1 MKVSKYYSFGDY
13 SASLDIE
20 FDPSCLAELSAAY
33 NMLNTFE
40 ETDKNADTEPGV
52 E

>member
-20 FDPSCLAELSAAY
+20 FDSKSPADLIALYSIIDRFDDGVSDADAE
-33 NMLNTFE
+33 TGHE
-40 ETDKNADTEPGV
+40 
-52 E
+52 